1 MNRLNV
7 LVSLLLA
14 AAVLA
19 APAQSAPQ
27 GGSFTANLSGGEE
40 VPSVATQASGQAV
53 FELNE
58 DGTMLKYKLTVA
70 NIENVTQAHIH
81 LGAAGTNGPIVAWLY
96 PSAPPPVLKP
106 GITTGVLAEGTI
118 TAENLVGPLAGKPL
132 SALVD
137 AMKAGDTY
145 ANVHTAQH
153 PDGEIRGQIRE
164 AARVPGAT
172 AVGTPSRQVSVP
184 EFPSGILLPVAGVLA
199 MALLLY
205 RRRES

>member
-7 LVSLLLA
+7 LFSLLLV

-19 APAQSAPQ
+19 APALSAPQ
-27 GGSFTANLSGGEE
+27 GGSFTAILSGGEE
-40 VPSVATQASGQAV
+40 VPPVATQASGQAV
-53 FELNE
+53 FELSD

-70 NIENVTQAHIH
+70 NIENVNMAHIH
-81 LGAAGTNGPIVAWLY
+81 LGAAGTNGPIVVWLY

-118 TAENLVGPLAGKPL
+118 TAENLIGPLAGKPL

-137 AMKAGDTY
+137 VMKAGDTY
-145 ANVHTAQH
+145 ANAHTTQN
-153 PDGEIRGQIRE
+153 PDGEIRGQIRMVPPVP
-164 AARVPGAT
+164 RVTPI
-172 AVGTPSRQVSVP
+172 VTPSRPVSVP
-184 EFPSGILLPVAGVLA
+184 EFPGILLPLVGVLV